1 MVNTRALTL
10 ALATGIFAV
19 GAAAAHAGNAVRLTN
34 RQLDRI
40 TAGAANVFSST
51 DAQALGVIALTG
63 TTANSVVAGGTVP
76 YPGQPGL
83 VDTAGA
89 ADGTALAVGTNLGLQ
104 GEPAPSSGTAVT
116 TGGTAN
122 GNLVITAT
130 VNQTFHGAGGVTF
143 QAGWTFVYGAWVGL

>member
-89 ADGTALAVGTNLGLQ
+89 ADGTA
-104 GEPAPSSGTAVT
+104 
-116 TGGTAN
+116 N